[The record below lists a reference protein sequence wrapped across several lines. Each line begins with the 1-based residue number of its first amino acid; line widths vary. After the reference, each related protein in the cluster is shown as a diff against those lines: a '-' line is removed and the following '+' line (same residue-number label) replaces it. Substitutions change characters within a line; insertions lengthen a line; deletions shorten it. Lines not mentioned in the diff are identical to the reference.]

1 MGLKQSLWPKEGPNG
16 GVTDGTQKG
25 SKQDWVN
32 QRRRHSSRRAC
43 SGFHP
48 GELKCTAYYSA
59 QNGNKQAPHVET
71 AEVSDVR
78 SLSLVCVEVGNDSNE
93 GARSAVRGLV
103 PPLRVPAAQTPT
115 QRTQSCAVAC
125 VGGCDP
131 PSLRL
136 VRLASVPVLL
146 HTAPTHHGNAH
157 LLQRVRPLLEL
168 PELAR
173 RAPEFPDKIS
183 RVNSNAFSP
192 MARFATASPSKLHCR
207 AQLTAVLGLAT
218 PGVGG

>member
-1 MGLKQSLWPKEGPNG
+1 MGFRQSLWLKEGPNG
-16 GVTDGTQKG
+16 GVTNGTQKG

-93 GARSAVRGLV
+93 GARTAVQGLV
-103 PPLRVPAAQTPT
+103 PPLCVPVAHTPT
-115 QRTQSCAVAC
+115 QRTPSCAVPC

-131 PSLRL
+131 PSLQL
-136 VRLASVPVLL
+136 VRLASACVPVLL
-146 HTAPTHHGNAH
+146 HTLH
-157 LLQRVRPLLEL
+157 RP
-168 PELAR
+168 P
-173 RAPEFPDKIS
+173 
-183 RVNSNAFSP
+183 
-192 MARFATASPSKLHCR
+192 C
-207 AQLTAVLGLAT
+207 LGLAWEPWHRPMQST
-218 PGVGG
+218 HTGLVGTLPYT